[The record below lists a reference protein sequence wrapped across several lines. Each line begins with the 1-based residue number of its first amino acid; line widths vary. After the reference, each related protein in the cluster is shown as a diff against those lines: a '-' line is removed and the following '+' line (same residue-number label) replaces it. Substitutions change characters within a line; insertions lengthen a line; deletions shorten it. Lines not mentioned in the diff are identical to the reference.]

1 MDQTTLTS
9 LSKSPTGI
17 RGLDEITYGGFPQ
30 GRPTLVCGGA
40 GCGKTLLGMEFLI
53 RGILDYAET
62 GVFVTFEESPGE
74 LARNFTSLGV
84 DLNVLVNDKKLA
96 LEHVQ
101 VERSEIEETGEYNLE
116 GLFIRLANAIDS
128 VGARRLVLD
137 TIEALFSALPN
148 EFILRSELRRLF
160 RWLKDHGVTAV
171 ITGERGEKTLT
182 RYGLEEYV
190 ADCVIVLDH
199 RLTDQIATRRLRIV
213 KYRGS
218 IHGADEYPFL
228 IDEHGISVLP
238 VTSLHLRHTVSTE
251 RISSGVARLDAML
264 GGEGYYRGS
273 SILVSGTAGT
283 GKTSLAASF
292 AHAACARGERCL
304 YMAYEESEPQ
314 VVRNMRSIGVD
325 LQPWIDGD
333 LLKIVAARAS
343 AYGLELHL
351 ATIHNAITQ
360 CHPRVVVIDPISSL
374 MSVGS
379 YLEVSAMLTRLVDH
393 LKTQQITAFL
403 TSLTH
408 FGGTLEATDIHMSSL
423 IDTWLGLYS
432 VESSGERNRLLYLLK
447 SRGMAH
453 SNQVRE
459 FLITDQGIELR
470 DVYLGTHGVLTGT
483 ARMVQEADDT
493 AQVLVRKQDIQR
505 RRRELERKREAVE
518 ARIIAVRAE
527 HAAEVAEAEAL
538 IAEEERREA
547 KLDAERADRAAVR
560 GVDAPKGGQS

>member
-53 RGILDYAET
+53 RGILDYAEA